1 MKEISKV
8 KRKSEI
14 ILSDESCML
23 YDVLGAKRVVTKIF
37 LVMLF
42 FVCGSSLYA
51 QQDLQNLIQYA
62 LEHSNDVKKAGYKQ
76 DEAYYKYRETLG
88 QGLPQIEGSGS
99 YSMMNLGDLTS
110 SLDGMSSMVGEEQAA
125 AIAAMLADWDKLYMS
140 SVGVQVTQLIY
151 SQSYWVGLKTT
162 RKAREL
168 YDIMKEQSDEDVIS
182 EVANNYYQAGSL
194 IMQLNTLNKSR
205 SNLEDLYKVVEL
217 SYKNDMVT
225 ETELNRIKVSI
236 VNLKTSIRSVSN
248 AISIQKNYIKA
259 LAGLPLDT
267 TIHIDTAYIANDFK
281 LKAEGDFN
289 IEDVTA
295 YKILQKQDEVYK
307 GQVKSAQAEYYP
319 TLAAYFKLNYSNYGT
334 EATLKDYGNN
344 NMVGLNLSIPIFT
357 SGTKHSKVQQY
368 KLQRAQLQE
377 DIEKNKRLLA
387 IDYTSAVS
395 DYYTAAELLNVQ
407 KENRELAQKVYD
419 QTLMQYKEGM
429 ASLADLLNVNN
440 DFLSADNS
448 YNQQIIKCKTAEVK
462 MLKASGKIKQMVGE

>member
-1 MKEISKV
+1 MKQIMID
-8 KRKSEI
+8 KRKTKF
-14 ILSDESCML
+14 LCVKACDENHTF
-23 YDVLGAKRVVTKIF
+23 LGKRVLTFILG
-37 LVMLF
+37 LVFFLF
-42 FVCGSSLYA
+42 FGAHSFA
-51 QQDLQNLIQYA
+51 QQDLQKLIQYA

-76 DEAYYKYRETLG
+76 NEAFYKYRETLG

-99 YSMMNLGDLTS
+99 YSRINLGDLTS
-110 SLDGMSSMVGEEQAA
+110 SLNDMSGMVDETTAA
-125 AIAAMLADWDKLYMS
+125 ALGAMMSEWDKLYMS
-140 SVGVQVTQLIY
+140 SIGVQVTQLIY
-151 SQSYWVGLKTT
+151 SQSYWTGLKTT
-162 RKAREL
+162 KKNREL
-168 YDIMKEQSDEDVIS
+168 YDILKEKSDEDVIA

-194 IMQLNTLNKSR
+194 IMQLQTLNKSKA
-205 SNLEDLYKVVEL
+205 NLEDLYKVVQL
-217 SYKNDMVT
+217 SYENDMVT

-236 VNLKTSIRSVSN
+236 VNLKTSILSVNN
-248 AISIQKNYIKA
+248 AIGIQKNYIKA

-267 TIHIDTAYIANDFK
+267 TITIDTAYIANDFK
-281 LKAEGDFN
+281 LKAETGFN

-319 TLAAYFKLNYSNYGT
+319 TLAAYFKLQFTNYGT
-334 EATLKDYGNN
+334 EATFNDYGNT
-344 NMVGLNLSIPIFT
+344 NMVGLNLSVPIFS

-368 KLQRAQLQE
+368 KLQRAELQE

-407 KENRELAQKVYD
+407 RDNKKLAQKVYD
-419 QTLMQYKEGM
+419 QTLLQYKEGM

-448 YNQQIIKCKTAEVK
+448 FNQQIIKCKTAEVK
-462 MLKASGKIKQMVGE
+462 MLKASGKIKEMIGEL